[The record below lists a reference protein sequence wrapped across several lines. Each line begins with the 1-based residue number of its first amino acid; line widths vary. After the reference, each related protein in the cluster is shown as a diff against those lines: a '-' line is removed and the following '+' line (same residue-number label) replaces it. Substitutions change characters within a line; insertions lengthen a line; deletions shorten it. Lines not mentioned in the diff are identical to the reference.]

1 VQQPTASNLAFFLPL
16 IAMVAAMYFLVWRPQ
31 SRQQKQRRA
40 MLESLKKGDR
50 VVTIGGIHGVITA
63 LKEHSVN
70 IKVAEKVE
78 LEFDRSAVG
87 QIRGKGGES

>member
-1 VQQPTASNLAFFLPL
+1 VPQGTASNLAFFLPL
-16 IAMVAAMYFLVWRPQ
+16 VAMFGAMYFLVWRPQ
-31 SRQQKQRRA
+31 AKQQKQRRA
-40 MLESLKKGDR
+40 MLENLKKGDR

-63 LKEHSVN
+63 FKEHSVT
-70 IKVAEKVE
+70 IKVADKIE